1 MTLKSISLEYQ
12 KPKQKYFDEM
22 YMQLAVNMSKLSTCS
37 RVQVGAVLVVEDR
50 PLLSGYNGSPKGHE
64 HCIDIYQAK
73 FEDYKKSWGE
83 TGKVFDENLGE
94 ITFEKY
100 MQLPNIREE
109 HGRFSR
115 LHEIHAEINIISQAA
130 YKGLATRGGK
140 LYITHSPCNDC
151 CKSILTAG
159 IKEIVFK
166 ELYDRET
173 EGLEILAKSN
183 VLIRQLKMEDRDIKE
198 NIQWVQ
204 TM

>member
-1 MTLKSISLEYQ
+1 MTLESKVLEYQ

-22 YMQLAVNMSKLSTCS
+22 YMQLAVNMAKLSTCS

-73 FEDYKKSWGE
+73 FEEFKKSWEE
-83 TGKVFDENLGE
+83 TKY
-94 ITFEKY
+94 ITFEEY
-100 MQLPNIREE
+100 MQLPIIKEE
-109 HGRFSR
+109 HGKFSR

-130 YKGLATRGGK
+130 YKGLATKGGR

-159 IKEIVFK
+159 IKEVVFK

-183 VLIRQLKMEDRDIKE
+183 VLIRQLKMEDKDIKE

-204 TM
+204 I

>member
-1 MTLKSISLEYQ
+1 MTLESISVEYQ

-22 YMQLAVNMSKLSTCS
+22 YMQLAVNMSKLSTCA

-83 TGKVFDENLGE
+83 M
-94 ITFEKY
+94 TFEKY
-100 MQLPNIREE
+100 MQLPDIREE
-109 HGRFSR
+109 HRIFSR

-130 YKGLATRGGK
+130 YKGLATKGGR

-159 IKEIVFK
+159 IKEVVFK

-183 VLIRQLKMEDRDIKE
+183 VLIRQLKMEDKDIKE

-204 TM
+204 I